1 MQRQSFEPWFIIATE
16 AALSPQGQDPEEQCY
31 QEIPRKGKKTRI
43 GRYILGL
50 FLIILLCLVWTI
62 ASVMTQYLYSEQE
75 FDSPFLMTYIG
86 VTTLAMLLPIKYI
99 TDRAG
104 CTTNSC
110 HSSLESDSFDQDIAS
125 ASTYKDVMKIVSV
138 RTNDLIQN
146 KHVSWSHKKHILAAL
161 Q

>member
-16 AALSPQGQDPEEQCY
+16 TALSPKEMH
-31 QEIPRKGKKTRI
+31 RKARA

-50 FLIILLCLVWTI
+50 FLILLLCLVWTA

-75 FDSPFLMTYIG
+75 FASPFLMTYIG
-86 VTTLAMLLPIKYI
+86 VTTLAMLLPIKLL
-99 TDRAG
+99 TDRFG
-104 CTTNSC
+104 CTNDSC
-110 HSSLESDSFDQDIAS
+110 VSAPESDSFDQELATAS
-125 ASTYKDVMKIVSV
+125 DYRDVLETMTV

-146 KHVSWSHKKHILAAL
+146 KHVIWSHKKHMLAAL